1 MGEMG
6 NCYVNSSNSRQIFLS
21 LSFSALDM
29 DRFHFLVFSHDFPPP
44 PLITS
49 ISSAFMANAYWVAF
63 FTESAC
69 RLTVSI
75 EVIVHDTRAPN
86 TGGSPKHYF
95 LNFCQ

>member
-29 DRFHFLVFSHDFPPP
+29 DRFHFLVFSHDFS